1 MVSAP
6 KPPDPWETAQAQS
19 QWNNTTAQTQQAM
32 NMVDQT
38 TPWGSS
44 SYNQT
49 GTQTIIG
56 ADGKPINVPKYSQTT
71 TLSPEQQAIFEQ
83 TQQAQGNLAGLA
95 SDQSAAMRDYLN
107 KPFEFNNGD
116 AEQWAYD
123 LASPRILAQQGQNE
137 EQIRTTL
144 ANKGIR
150 EGSAAWNAEMSRM
163 TNANTDQLNQLAL
176 TGRGQAF
183 NEALTKRNQPIQE
196 LSALLSGS
204 QVTQPTFAATPQ
216 TGVAGV
222 DYTGLVNNQYQAQ
235 LQSANAGMG
244 GLFGLLGTLGGSA
257 IKAGMF
263 SSDRRLKTD
272 IRKVGM
278 LENGLPVYLFRYKE
292 GGPMQIGLMAQ
303 DVEQVAP
310 EAVGTDE
317 RGYLM
322 VDYGMATEA
331 A

>member
-6 KPPDPWETAQAQS
+6 KAPDPWETAQAQS

-38 TPWGSS
+38 NPWGSS
-44 SYNQT
+44 TYNQT

-56 ADGKPINVPKYSQTT
+56 ADGKPIQVPKYSQTT
-71 TLSPEQQAIFEQ
+71 TLSPEQQAIFNQ

-137 EQIRTTL
+137 EQIRSTL

-183 NEALTKRNQPIQE
+183 NEALTARNQPINE
-196 LSALLSGS
+196 LGALLSGS
-204 QVTQPTFAATPQ
+204 QVSMPQFAATPQ
-216 TGVAGV
+216 TGVGGV
-222 DYTGLVNNQYQAQ
+222 DYTGLVNQKYQAD
-235 LQSANAGMG
+235 SANHQNMMG
-244 GLFGLLGTLGGSA
+244 GLFGLASA
-257 IKAGMF
+257 GIGMF
-263 SSDRRLKTD
+263 SDRRLKTD
-272 IRKVGM
+272 IVRVGHTDD
-278 LENGLPVYLFRYKE
+278 GVPIYTYRYVWGSPVQM
-292 GGPMQIGLMAQ
+292 GVMAQ
-303 DVEQVAP
+303 DVPDAAHMDP
-310 EAVGTDE
+310 SGFL
-317 RGYLM
+317 R
-322 VDYGMATEA
+322 VDYSRVH
-331 A
+331 